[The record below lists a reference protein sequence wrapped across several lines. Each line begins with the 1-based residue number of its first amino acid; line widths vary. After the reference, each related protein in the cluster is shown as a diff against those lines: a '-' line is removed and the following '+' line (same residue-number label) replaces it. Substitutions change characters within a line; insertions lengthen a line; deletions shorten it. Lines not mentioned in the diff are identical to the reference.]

1 MRATVERGIEEGI
14 VMFPIGPGNSHQGD
28 VLTFGT
34 RDSGRIIHITLRGL
48 SAEIGLLHN
57 QLPLASDALEQATR
71 LVTAYQ
77 AAYKDPLQSE
87 PREYRFI
94 PIPQIPLAA

>member
-1 MRATVERGIEEGI
+1 MIFDPTADLSKEQ
-14 VMFPIGPGNSHQGD
+14 PI
-28 VLTFGT
+28 
-34 RDSGRIIHITLRGL
+34 DSARSIGYDNQGRIIHITLRGL